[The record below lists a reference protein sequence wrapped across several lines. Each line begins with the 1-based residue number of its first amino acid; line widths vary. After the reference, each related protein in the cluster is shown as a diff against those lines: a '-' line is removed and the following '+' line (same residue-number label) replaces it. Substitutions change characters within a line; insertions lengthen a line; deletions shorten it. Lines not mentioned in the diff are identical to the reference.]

1 MGRWYLLRGGL
12 TGKLE
17 RSIRDQKQDELVEEM
32 RVAGVIMNQNWK
44 TEPDETN
51 RGRTVREIDVTRCC
65 DLGGC
70 STVIYSVVVKFE

>member
-51 RGRTVREIDVTRCC
+51 RG
-65 DLGGC
+65 
-70 STVIYSVVVKFE
+70 